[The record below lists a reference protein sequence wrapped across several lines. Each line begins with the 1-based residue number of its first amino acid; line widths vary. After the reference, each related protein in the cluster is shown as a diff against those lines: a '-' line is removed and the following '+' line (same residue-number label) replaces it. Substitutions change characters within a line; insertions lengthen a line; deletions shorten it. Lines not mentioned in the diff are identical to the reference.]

1 MRLPVFKSLVALLPA
16 VAAVAAQDA
25 SSATASATSAV
36 SSASAMASSTVSS
49 ASSAASS
56 AMTASSSGSATSGTA
71 TSSSAASS
79 SSANPL
85 TEKPPAAVPSATT
98 TPTAFIPTGP
108 LPPAQELCTSP
119 IYCPGPLLQ
128 AVQLAGIFKD
138 SKTFVDKATSK
149 PESEVLDNFNKL
161 GGGNASNITYDE
173 IIQFVD
179 DNFVAEGVE
188 LVPADLGSEFVPNP
202 EFLQGVE
209 DEVVRDWLKQVHS
222 YWELLARTTNSS
234 SPDGVQCE
242 GCVSSFVPF
251 KDRRTFVVPGGRFR
265 ELYYWDT
272 FFVIEGLITSQLQSV
287 VKALL
292 ENFGDLIEMLG
303 FIPNGNRIYYE
314 NRSQPP
320 FFTIMIDKYL
330 QAYNDTS
337 VLQRF
342 LPLLEREM
350 SFWKN
355 NRTIEFTSPFTNK
368 THNITHYQVDTSAP
382 RPESYLEDY
391 KTVQFANESGLDL
404 NDTQK
409 AKLYSNIASGAES
422 GSDYSAARWSKQ
434 PTINLTD
441 TIPAQRF
448 LNTAAQLP
456 VDLNAIL
463 FACEQKLSAFYKMS
477 GSGVQPNMTRAN
489 YWAQQAQ
496 ARKEAV
502 LDVFWDPSKKFFYD
516 FNTTLGDRAPFFTP
530 AGFFPLWAQI
540 LPQEFVNESISI
552 DQRRQ
557 NLQGVFSGLRYIID
571 RFNGTLPASLVT
583 TGQQWDF
590 ANAWPP
596 HTYIALEALRNVPD
610 ILAAGPQLPA
620 ENGTFALIPMTNGT
634 NQLGQSQDSLPV
646 QGLENEPGS
655 MINET
660 LAGATDPNDPSKELN
675 PIMNVGNTTT
685 GENWRD
691 ELVRELANRYVASA
705 LCSWRAT
712 GGKLNTSDPAF
723 APVPDSILEANGL
736 NASTAIGNMFEK
748 FNASDVNA
756 AGSGGE
762 YTVQTG
768 FGWTNGVAIWLGGQ
782 LGANLTRPDC
792 PPVVAQN
799 STAAQE

>member
-1 MRLPVFKSLVALLPA
+1 MRLLALKSLVALLPA
-16 VAAVAAQDA
+16 LALVAAQDGSSSSSEAA
-25 SSATASATSAV
+25 SSSASSTMTLSSSTDASATGSA
-36 SSASAMASSTVSS
+36 SSTITSASAS

-56 AMTASSSGSATSGTA
+56 SSV
-71 TSSSAASS
+71 
-79 SSANPL
+79 NPL
-85 TEKPPAAVPSATT
+85 TEKPPAAVPSATGS
-98 TPTAFIPTGP
+98 PSAIIPSGP
-108 LPPAQELCTSP
+108 LPPPQELCTSP

-128 AVQLAGIFKD
+128 AVQLAGIFDD

-149 PESEVLDNFNKL
+149 PENVVLSNFNSL
-161 GGGNASNITYDE
+161 GGGNASNITYEE

-188 LVPADLGSEFVPNP
+188 LVPADLGAEFVEDP
-202 EFLQGVE
+202 EFLTGVQ

-234 SPDGVQCE
+234 SPSGVQCD
-242 GCVSSFVPF
+242 GCVSSFIPF
-251 KDRRTFVVPGGRFR
+251 NESRVFVVPGGRFR

-287 VKALL
+287 VKAIL
-292 ENFGDLIEMLG
+292 ENFGDLIDRLG
-303 FIPNGNRIYYE
+303 FIPNGNRLYYE

-320 FFTIMIDKYL
+320 FFTLMIDKYIE
-330 QAYNDTS
+330 AYNDTS
-337 VLQRF
+337 VLERF

-355 NRTIEFTSPFTNK
+355 NRTIEFTSPFTNT
-368 THNITHYQVDTSAP
+368 THNITHYKVDTSGP

-391 KTVQFANESGLDL
+391 KTVQDASESDLTL

-409 AKLYSNIASGAES
+409 ATLYSNIASGAES
-422 GSDYSAARWSKQ
+422 GSDYSAARWSTR

-456 VDLNAIL
+456 VDLNSIL
-463 FACEQKLSAFYKMS
+463 FACEQKLSAFYKIS
-477 GSGVQPNMTRAN
+477 GNGTEANATRAN

-496 ARKEAV
+496 ARKEAI

-552 DQRRQ
+552 DQRRR
-557 NLQGVFSGLRYIID
+557 NMQGVFSGLRYIVD
-571 RFNGTLPASLVT
+571 RFNGTIPASLVT

-596 HTYIALEALRNVPD
+596 HTYIALEALRNIPD
-610 ILAAGPQLPA
+610 MLGAGPQLAA
-620 ENGTFALIPMTNGT
+620 ENGTFALVPMVNGT
-634 NQLGQSQDSLPV
+634 NQLGLSEDGLPV

-655 MINET
+655 SINRT
-660 LAGATDPNDPSKELN
+660 LAGATDPNDPSVEVVPLLN
-675 PIMNVGNTTT
+675 TGNNTS
-685 GENWRD
+685 GESWRD

-712 GGKLNTSDPAF
+712 GGKLNTTDPAF
-723 APVPDSILEANGL
+723 QPVPDDVLTANGL
-736 NASTAIGNMFEK
+736 NATTAIGNMFEK
-748 FNASDVNA
+748 FNTTDVNA

-762 YTVQTG
+762 YAVQVG

-782 LGANLTRPDC
+782 LGANLTRPEC
-792 PPVVAQN
+792 PPVIAQN
-799 STAAQE
+799 STAAEE

>member
-1 MRLPVFKSLVALLPA
+1 MRLPAIKLLAGLLPA
-16 VAAVAAQDA
+16 LAAVAAQDSPSTSGASSTTAITGSVA
-25 SSATASATSAV
+25 SSAGNAASSVV
-36 SSASAMASSTVSS
+36 SSASPT
-49 ASSAASS
+49 
-56 AMTASSSGSATSGTA
+56 
-71 TSSSAASS
+71 TSSSATSISASS
-79 SSANPL
+79 TSASANPL

-108 LPPAQELCTSP
+108 LPPQQELCTSP

-149 PESEVLDNFNKL
+149 PESVVLDNFNQL

-188 LVPADLGSEFVPNP
+188 LVPADLGSEFLQDPK
-202 EFLQGVE
+202 FLQGVE
-209 DEVVRDWLKQVHS
+209 DEVVRDWLKQVHG

-234 SPDGVQCE
+234 SPSGVQCD
-242 GCVSSFVPF
+242 GCVCSFIPF
-251 KDRRTFVVPGGRFR
+251 NESRVFVVPGGRFR

-287 VKALL
+287 VKAIL
-292 ENFGDLIEMLG
+292 ENFGDLIDRLG
-303 FIPNGNRIYYE
+303 FIPNGNRVYYE

-320 FFTIMIDKYL
+320 FFTLMIDKYI

-355 NRTIEFTSPFTNK
+355 NRTIEFTSPFTNA
-368 THNITHYQVDTSAP
+368 THNITHYKVDTSAP

-391 KTVQFANESGLDL
+391 KTVQSASQSGLQL

-409 AKLYSNIASGAES
+409 ATLYSDIASGAES
-422 GSDYSAARWSKQ
+422 GSDYSAARWSKR

-456 VDLNAIL
+456 VDLNSIL
-463 FACEQKLSAFYKMS
+463 FACEQKLSAFYKIS
-477 GSGVQPNMTRAN
+477 GNGTQANATRAN

-496 ARKEAV
+496 ARKEAI
-502 LDVFWDPSKKFFYD
+502 LDVFWDPSNKFFYD

-557 NLQGVFSGLRYIID
+557 NLQGVFAGLRYIID
-571 RFNGTLPASLVT
+571 RFNGTLPASLVP

-596 HTYIALEALRNVPD
+596 HTYIALEALRNLPD

-620 ENGTFALIPMTNGT
+620 ENGTFALIPTTNGT
-634 NQLGQSQDSLPV
+634 NQLGQTEDSLPV
-646 QGLENEPGS
+646 QGLENQPGS
-655 MINET
+655 AINET
-660 LAGATDPNDPSKELN
+660 LAGATDPNNPSVELHPLLN
-675 PIMNVGNTTT
+675 TGNSTS
-685 GENWRD
+685 EESWRD

-712 GGKLNTSDPAF
+712 GGKLNTTDPAF
-723 APVPDSILEANGL
+723 QPVADSVLAANGL

-792 PPVVAQN
+792 PVVIAQN
-799 STAAQE
+799 STSTEQ

>member
-1 MRLPVFKSLVALLPA
+1 MRLPVLKSLVALLPA

-25 SSATASATSAV
+25 SSSSASPSLSSALSTASAMSTGA
-36 SSASAMASSTVSS
+36 ASN

-56 AMTASSSGSATSGTA
+56 AMPSSSGTA

-173 IIQFVD
+173 LIQFVD

-188 LVPADLGSEFVPNP
+188 LVPADLGDEFVEDPK
-202 EFLQGVE
+202 FLQGVE

-234 SPDGVQCE
+234 SPSGIQCD
-242 GCVSSFVPF
+242 GCVTSFIPF
-251 KDRRTFVVPGGRFR
+251 NESRTFVVPGGRFR

-292 ENFGDLIEMLG
+292 ENFGDLIDRLG

-320 FFTIMIDKYL
+320 FFTLMIDKYIE
-330 QAYNDTS
+330 AYNDTS

-342 LPLLEREM
+342 LPLLEQEM
-350 SFWKN
+350 HYWKN

-391 KTVQFANESGLDL
+391 KTVQFANESSLEL
-404 NDTQK
+404 NDTGR
-409 AKLYSNIASGAES
+409 AKLYSDIASGAES
-422 GSDYSAARWSKQ
+422 GSDYSAARWSKR

-456 VDLNAIL
+456 VDLNSIL

-477 GSGVQPNMTRAN
+477 GSGLQPNTTRAN
-489 YWAQQAQ
+489 FWAQQAQ

-516 FNTTLGDRAPFFTP
+516 FNTTSGDRAPFFTP

-540 LPQEFVNESISI
+540 LPQEFVNETISL

-571 RFNGTLPASLVT
+571 RFNGTLPASLIT

-596 HTYIALEALRNVPD
+596 HTYIALEALRNLPD

-620 ENGTFALIPMTNGT
+620 ENGTFALIPMVNNT
-634 NQLGQSQDSLPV
+634 NQLGQTQDSLPV
-646 QGLENEPGS
+646 QGLENEAGS

-660 LAGATDPNDPSKELN
+660 VAGATDPNDPSKELN
-675 PIMNVGNTTT
+675 PILNTGNNTS
-685 GENWRD
+685 GESWRD

-712 GGKLNTSDPAF
+712 GGKLNTSDAAF
-723 APVPDSILEANGL
+723 QPVADNILEANGL

-748 FNASDVNA
+748 FNASDINA

-792 PPVVAQN
+792 PPVIAQN
-799 STAAQE
+799 VSSAEE

>member
-1 MRLPVFKSLVALLPA
+1 MRLPVYKSLVALLPA
-16 VAAVAAQDA
+16 LAAVAAQD
-25 SSATASATSAV
+25 T
-36 SSASAMASSTVSS
+36 SSASAPSTSTGMVSSLASS

-56 AMTASSSGSATSGTA
+56 SSITTSSSSV
-71 TSSSAASS
+71 TSSSASS
-79 SSANPL
+79 SVNPL

-108 LPPAQELCTSP
+108 LPPEQELCTSP

-149 PESEVLDNFNKL
+149 PESVVVDNFNQL

-173 IIQFVD
+173 LIQFVD

-188 LVPADLGSEFVPNP
+188 LVPADLGSEFVTDP
-202 EFLQGVE
+202 EFLRGVE

-234 SPDGVQCE
+234 SPSGVQCD
-242 GCVSSFVPF
+242 GCVSSFIPF
-251 KDRRTFVVPGGRFR
+251 NESRVFVVPGGRFR

-287 VKALL
+287 VKAIL
-292 ENFGDLIEMLG
+292 ENFGDLIDRLG
-303 FIPNGNRIYYE
+303 FIPNGNRVYYE

-320 FFTIMIDKYL
+320 FFTLMIDKYI

-350 SFWKN
+350 SYWKT
-355 NRTIEFTSPFTNK
+355 NRTIEFTSPFTNT
-368 THNITHYQVDTSAP
+368 THNITHYKVDTSAP

-391 KTVQFANESGLDL
+391 KTVQNASQSGLEL
-404 NDTQK
+404 NDTQR
-409 AKLYSNIASGAES
+409 ATLYSDIASGAES
-422 GSDYSAARWSKQ
+422 GSDYSAARWSKR

-463 FACEQKLSAFYKMS
+463 FACEQKLSAFYKIS
-477 GSGVQPNMTRAN
+477 GNGTQANATRAN

-496 ARKEAV
+496 ARKEAI

-516 FNTTLGDRAPFFTP
+516 FNTTLGERAPFFTP

-540 LPQEFVNESISI
+540 LPQEFVNESISL

-596 HTYIALEALRNVPD
+596 HTYIALEALRNLPD
-610 ILAAGPQLPA
+610 MLAAGPQLPA
-620 ENGTFALIPMTNGT
+620 ENGTFALIPTVNGT
-634 NQLGQSQDSLPV
+634 NQLGQTEDSLPV
-646 QGLENEPGS
+646 QGFENEPGS
-655 MINET
+655 SINET
-660 LAGATDPNDPSKELN
+660 LAGATDPNNASVELHPSLN
-675 PIMNVGNTTT
+675 TGNNTS
-685 GENWRD
+685 GESWRD

-712 GGKLNTSDPAF
+712 GGKLNTTDPAF
-723 APVPDSILEANGL
+723 QPVPDATLTANGL

-748 FNASDVNA
+748 FNASDINA

-782 LGANLTRPDC
+782 LGANLTRPEC
-792 PPVVAQN
+792 PPVIAQN
-799 STAAQE
+799 VTADEE

>member
-1 MRLPVFKSLVALLPA
+1 MRLPALKTLALLLPA

-25 SSATASATSAV
+25 SSSMSASSASMTGSSTASSASGSSSLTSTAATASA
-36 SSASAMASSTVSS
+36 SS
-49 ASSAASS
+49 
-56 AMTASSSGSATSGTA
+56 SGTA
-71 TSSSAASS
+71 TSSGAASS
-79 SSANPL
+79 SSVNPL

-98 TPTAFIPTGP
+98 TPSAMIPSGP
-108 LPPAQELCTSP
+108 LPPSQELCTSP

-128 AVQLAGIFKD
+128 AVQLAGIFED
-138 SKTFVDKATSK
+138 SKTFVDKATSR

-161 GGGNASNITYDE
+161 GGGNTSNITYEE
-173 IIQFVD
+173 IVQFVD

-188 LVPADLGSEFVPNP
+188 LVPADLGDEFVQDP

-234 SPDGVQCE
+234 SPSGVQCD
-242 GCVSSFVPF
+242 GCVSSFIPF
-251 KDRRTFVVPGGRFR
+251 NESRVFVVPGGRFR

-287 VKALL
+287 VKAIL
-292 ENFGDLIEMLG
+292 ENFGDLIDRLG
-303 FIPNGNRIYYE
+303 FIPNGNRVYYE

-320 FFTIMIDKYL
+320 FFTLMIDKYIE
-330 QAYNDTS
+330 AYNDTS

-342 LPLLEREM
+342 LPLLEKEM
-350 SFWKN
+350 EFWRN
-355 NRTIEFTSPFTNK
+355 NRTIEFTSPFTNS
-368 THNITHYQVDTSAP
+368 THNITHYKVDTSAP

-391 KTVQFANESGLDL
+391 KTVEDASESGLEL

-409 AKLYSNIASGAES
+409 AQLYSDLASGAES
-422 GSDYSAARWSKQ
+422 GSDYSGARWSKR

-448 LNTAAQLP
+448 LNTAQQLP

-463 FACEQKLSAFYKMS
+463 FACEQKLSAFYKVS
-477 GSGVQPNMTRAN
+477 GNGTQSNMTRAN

-496 ARKEAV
+496 ARKQAV
-502 LDVFWDPSKKFFYD
+502 LDVFWDPSRKFFYD
-516 FNTTLGDRAPFFTP
+516 FNVTLGDRAPYYTP

-540 LPQEFVNESISI
+540 LPQEFVNETISL

-571 RFNGTLPASLVT
+571 RFNGTIPASLVT

-596 HTYIALEALRNVPD
+596 HTYIALEALRNLPD
-610 ILAAGPQLPA
+610 SLSAGPQLPA

-634 NQLGQSQDSLPV
+634 NQLGQTEDSLPI
-646 QGLENEPGS
+646 QPIEYQPGS

-660 LAGATDPNDPSKELN
+660 QAGATDPNNPEQEVN
-675 PIMNVGNTTT
+675 PIMNVGNSTT
-685 GENWRD
+685 GESWRD

-712 GGKLNTSDPAF
+712 GGKLNTTDPNFQA
-723 APVPDSILEANGL
+723 VPDDVLTANGL

-748 FNASDVNA
+748 FNASDINA
-756 AGSGGE
+756 AGGGGE
-762 YTVQTG
+762 YEVQVG

-782 LGANLTRPDC
+782 LGANLTRPEC
-792 PPVVAQN
+792 PPVVAQKTT
-799 STAAQE
+799 SSE

>member
-1 MRLPVFKSLVALLPA
+1 MRLLTLKSLVALLPA
-16 VAAVAAQDA
+16 LALVAAQDGSSSSSDAPSSSA
-25 SSATASATSAV
+25 SSTMTMSSSTDASATGSA
-36 SSASAMASSTVSS
+36 SSTITSASAS

-56 AMTASSSGSATSGTA
+56 SSV
-71 TSSSAASS
+71 
-79 SSANPL
+79 NPL
-85 TEKPPAAVPSATT
+85 TEKPPAAVPSATGS
-98 TPTAFIPTGP
+98 PSAIIPSGP

-128 AVQLAGIFKD
+128 AVQLAGIFED

-149 PESEVLDNFNKL
+149 PENVVLSNFNSL

-188 LVPADLGSEFVPNP
+188 LVPADLGAEFVEDP
-202 EFLQGVE
+202 EFLTGVQ

-234 SPDGVQCE
+234 SPSGVQCD
-242 GCVSSFVPF
+242 GCVSSFIPF
-251 KDRRTFVVPGGRFR
+251 NESRVFVVPGGRFR

-287 VKALL
+287 VKAIL
-292 ENFGDLIEMLG
+292 ENFGDLIDRLG
-303 FIPNGNRIYYE
+303 FIPNGNRLYYE

-320 FFTIMIDKYL
+320 FFTLMIDKYIE
-330 QAYNDTS
+330 AYNDTS
-337 VLQRF
+337 VLERF

-355 NRTIEFTSPFTNK
+355 NRTIEFTSPFTNT
-368 THNITHYQVDTSAP
+368 THNITHYKVDTSAP

-391 KTVQFANESGLDL
+391 KTVEDASESDLTLNE
-404 NDTQK
+404 TQK
-409 AKLYSNIASGAES
+409 ATLYSDIASGAES
-422 GSDYSAARWSKQ
+422 GSDYSAARWSTR

-456 VDLNAIL
+456 VDLNSIL
-463 FACEQKLSAFYKMS
+463 FACEQKLSAFYKIS
-477 GSGVQPNMTRAN
+477 GNGTEANATRAN

-496 ARKEAV
+496 ARKEAI

-557 NLQGVFSGLRYIID
+557 NMQGVFSGLRYIVD
-571 RFNGTLPASLVT
+571 RFNGTIPASLVT

-596 HTYIALEALRNVPD
+596 HTYIALEALRNIPD
-610 ILAAGPQLPA
+610 MLGAGPQLAA
-620 ENGTFALIPMTNGT
+620 ENGTFALVPMVNGT
-634 NQLGQSQDSLPV
+634 NQLGLSEDGLPV

-655 MINET
+655 SINRT
-660 LAGATDPNDPSKELN
+660 LAGATDPNDPSVEVVPLLN
-675 PIMNVGNTTT
+675 TGNNTS
-685 GENWRD
+685 GESWRD

-712 GGKLNTSDPAF
+712 GGKLNTTDPAF
-723 APVPDSILEANGL
+723 QPVPDDVLTANGL
-736 NASTAIGNMFEK
+736 NASTAVGNMFEK
-748 FNASDVNA
+748 FNTTDVNA

-762 YTVQTG
+762 YQVQTG

-782 LGANLTRPDC
+782 LGANLTRPEC
-792 PPVVAQN
+792 PPVIAQN
-799 STAAQE
+799 TTSAEE

>member
-1 MRLPVFKSLVALLPA
+1 MRLLALKSLVALLPA
-16 VAAVAAQDA
+16 LALVAAQDGSSSSSEAPSSSA
-25 SSATASATSAV
+25 SSTITMSTSTDASATGSA
-36 SSASAMASSTVSS
+36 SSTITSASAS

-56 AMTASSSGSATSGTA
+56 SSV
-71 TSSSAASS
+71 
-79 SSANPL
+79 NPL
-85 TEKPPAAVPSATT
+85 TEKPPAAVPSATGS
-98 TPTAFIPTGP
+98 PSAIIPSGP
-108 LPPAQELCTSP
+108 LPPPQEHCTSP

-128 AVQLAGIFKD
+128 AVQLAGIFED

-149 PESEVLDNFNKL
+149 PENVVLANFNSL
-161 GGGNASNITYDE
+161 GGGNASNITYEE
-173 IIQFVD
+173 IVQFVD

-188 LVPADLGSEFVPNP
+188 LVPADLGDEFVEDPK
-202 EFLQGVE
+202 FLIGVQ

-234 SPDGVQCE
+234 SPSGVQCD
-242 GCVSSFVPF
+242 GCVSSFIPF
-251 KDRRTFVVPGGRFR
+251 NESRVFVVPGGRFR

-272 FFVIEGLITSQLQSV
+272 FFVMEGLITSQLQSV
-287 VKALL
+287 VKAIL
-292 ENFGDLIEMLG
+292 ENFGDLIDRLG
-303 FIPNGNRIYYE
+303 FIPNGNRLYYE

-320 FFTIMIDKYL
+320 FFTLMIDKYIE
-330 QAYNDTS
+330 AYNDTS
-337 VLQRF
+337 VLERF

-355 NRTIEFTSPFTNK
+355 NRTIEFTSPFTNT
-368 THNITHYQVDTSAP
+368 THNITHYKVDTSAP

-391 KTVQFANESGLDL
+391 KTVEDASESDLTLNE
-404 NDTQK
+404 TQK
-409 AKLYSNIASGAES
+409 ATLYSNIASGAES
-422 GSDYSAARWSKQ
+422 GSDYSAARWSTR

-456 VDLNAIL
+456 VDLNSIL
-463 FACEQKLSAFYKMS
+463 FACEQKLSSFYKLS
-477 GSGVQPNMTRAN
+477 GNGTQANATRAN

-496 ARKEAV
+496 ARKAAI

-516 FNTTLGDRAPFFTP
+516 FNTTSGDRAPFFTP

-557 NLQGVFSGLRYIID
+557 NMQGVFSGLRYIVD
-571 RFNGTLPASLVT
+571 RFNGTIPASLVT

-596 HTYIALEALRNVPD
+596 HTYIALEALRSIPD
-610 ILAAGPQLPA
+610 MLGAGPQLAA
-620 ENGTFALIPMTNGT
+620 ENGTFALVPMVNGT
-634 NQLGQSQDSLPV
+634 NQLGLSEDSLPV

-655 MINET
+655 SINRT
-660 LAGATDPNDPSKELN
+660 LAGATDPNDPSVEVVPLLN
-675 PIMNVGNTTT
+675 TGNNTS
-685 GENWRD
+685 GESWRD

-712 GGKLNTSDPAF
+712 GGKLNTTDPAF
-723 APVPDSILEANGL
+723 QPVPDDVLTANGL

-748 FNASDVNA
+748 FNTSDVNS

-762 YTVQTG
+762 YAVQLG
-768 FGWTNGVAIWLGGQ
+768 FGWSNGVAIWLGGQ
-782 LGANLTRPDC
+782 LGANLTRPEC
-792 PPVVAQN
+792 PPVIAQN
-799 STAAQE
+799 STAAEE

>member
-1 MRLPVFKSLVALLPA
+1 M
-16 VAAVAAQDA
+16 
-25 SSATASATSAV
+25 
-36 SSASAMASSTVSS
+36 
-49 ASSAASS
+49 
-56 AMTASSSGSATSGTA
+56 
-71 TSSSAASS
+71 
-79 SSANPL
+79 
-85 TEKPPAAVPSATT
+85 
-98 TPTAFIPTGP
+98 
-108 LPPAQELCTSP
+108 
-119 IYCPGPLLQ
+119 
-128 AVQLAGIFKD
+128 
-138 SKTFVDKATSK
+138 
-149 PESEVLDNFNKL
+149 LDNFNKL
-161 GGGNASNITYDE
+161 GAGNGTNITYDE

-179 DNFVAEGVE
+179 DNFEPEGIE
-188 LVPADLGSEFVPNP
+188 LIPADLGSEFVENP
-202 EFLQGVE
+202 EFLNGVE

-222 YWELLARTTNSS
+222 YWELLARTTNTTS
-234 SPDGVQCE
+234 QCD
-242 GCVSSFVPF
+242 GCVSSFIPF
-251 KDRRTFVVPGGRFR
+251 NQSRTFVVPGGRFR

-272 FFVIEGLITSQLQSV
+272 FFVIEGLITSQLQDV

-292 ENFGDLIEMLG
+292 ENFGDLIDRLG
-303 FIPNGNRIYYE
+303 FIPNGNRLYYE

-320 FFTIMIDKYL
+320 FFTIMIDKYI

-350 SFWKN
+350 SFWRN

-368 THNITHYQVDTSAP
+368 THNITHYDVDTSAP

-391 KTVQFANESGLDL
+391 MTVQYANESGLNL
-404 NDTQK
+404 NDTGR
-409 AKLYSNIASGAES
+409 AELYSNIASGAES
-422 GSDYSAARWSKQ
+422 GSDYSAARWAKR

-456 VDLNAIL
+456 VDLNSIL
-463 FACEQKLSAFYKMS
+463 FACEQRLSAFYKINGNGTTANS
-477 GSGVQPNMTRAN
+477 TRAN

-540 LPQEFVNESISI
+540 LPQEFVNETTSL

-557 NLQGVFSGLRYIID
+557 NLQGVFSGLRYLID
-571 RFNGTLPASLVT
+571 RYNGTIPASLVA

-596 HTYIALEALRNVPD
+596 HTYIALEALRNLPD
-610 ILAAGPQLPA
+610 SLAAGPQLPA
-620 ENGTFALIPMTNGT
+620 ENGTFSLIPMVNGT
-634 NQLGQSQDSLPV
+634 NQLGQSLDTLPIE
-646 QGLENEPGS
+646 GIENEPGS
-655 MINET
+655 ALNKT
-660 LAGATDPNDPSKELN
+660 LAGATDPNNSTQELN
-675 PIMNVGNTTT
+675 PLLNVGNSTT
-685 GENWRD
+685 GESWRD

-712 GGKLNTSDPAF
+712 GGKLDTTDPNF
-723 APVPDSILEANGL
+723 QPVPDSVLTANGL
-736 NASTAIGNMFEK
+736 NASQAIGVMVEK
-748 FNASDVNA
+748 FNATDVNA

-782 LGANLTRPDC
+782 LGANLTRPEC
-792 PPVVAQN
+792 PPVVAMN
-799 STAAQE
+799 STAA

>member
-1 MRLPVFKSLVALLPA
+1 MRFAAFTSLAALVPA
-16 VAAVAAQDA
+16 LTLVAAQDGSAISATSVVSGVA
-25 SSATASATSAV
+25 SSASVTGAASSVTSA
-36 SSASAMASSTVSS
+36 ASSTITS
-49 ASSAASS
+49 ASGTGTSDSAASS
-56 AMTASSSGSATSGTA
+56 ASV
-71 TSSSAASS
+71 
-79 SSANPL
+79 NPL
-85 TEKPPAAVPSATT
+85 TEKPPAAVPSATGS
-98 TPTAFIPTGP
+98 PTGFIPTGA
-108 LPPAQELCTSP
+108 LPPSQDLCSSP

-128 AVQLAGIFKD
+128 AVQLAGIFED
-138 SKTFVDKATSK
+138 SKTFVDKPTSK
-149 PESEVLDNFNKL
+149 PESEVVDNFNRL
-161 GGGNASNITYDE
+161 GGGNTSNITYQE
-173 IIQFVD
+173 IVQFVQ

-188 LVPADLGSEFVPNP
+188 LVPADLGDEFVEDP
-202 EFLQGVE
+202 EFLTRVE

-234 SPDGVQCE
+234 SPSGAQCD
-242 GCVSSFVPF
+242 GCVSSFIPF
-251 KDRRTFVVPGGRFR
+251 NESRVFVIPGGRFR

-287 VKALL
+287 VKAIL
-292 ENFGDLIEMLG
+292 ENFGDLIDRLG

-320 FFTIMIDKYL
+320 FFALMVDKYIE
-330 QAYNDTS
+330 AYNDTS
-337 VLQRF
+337 VLERF

-350 SFWKN
+350 WFWKN
-355 NRTIEFTSPFTNK
+355 NRTIEFTSPFTNN
-368 THNITHYQVDTSAP
+368 THNVTHYKVDTSAP

-391 KTVQFANESGLDL
+391 KTVQDAGESGLEL

-409 AKLYSNIASGAES
+409 ATLYSNIAAGAES
-422 GSDYSAARWSKQ
+422 GSDYSAARWSSR
-434 PTINLTD
+434 PTINLSD

-448 LNTAAQLP
+448 LETAAQLP

-463 FACEQKLSAFYKMS
+463 FACEQKLSAFYKIS
-477 GSGVQPNMTRAN
+477 SNQTQVNATRAN

-496 ARKEAV
+496 ARKEAI
-502 LDVFWDPSKKFFYD
+502 LDLFWDPSKRFFYD

-530 AGFFPLWAQI
+530 AGFFPLWAKI

-583 TGQQWDF
+583 TSQQWDF

-610 ILAAGPQLPA
+610 ILGAGAQLAA
-620 ENGTFALIPMTNGT
+620 ENGSFALIPMHNGT
-634 NQLGQSQDSLPV
+634 NQLGQTQDSLPV
-646 QGLENEPGS
+646 QGLENQPGS
-655 MINET
+655 AINET
-660 LAGATDPNDPSKELN
+660 LAGATDPNNAAVELKPALN
-675 PIMNVGNTTT
+675 TGNTTS
-685 GENWRD
+685 GESWRD

-712 GGKLNTSDPAF
+712 GGKLNTTDPAF
-723 APVPDSILEANGL
+723 QPVADDVLTANGL

-748 FNASDVNA
+748 FNASDINA

-762 YTVQTG
+762 YVVQTG

-792 PPVVAQN
+792 PPVIAQN
-799 STAAQE
+799 TTPAEA

>member
-1 MRLPVFKSLVALLPA
+1 MRLPALTSLVALLPA
-16 VAAVAAQDA
+16 LAAVAAQDA
-25 SSATASATSAV
+25 TPSSSATSA
-36 SSASAMASSTVSS
+36 ASSTTSMVSSVASS

-56 AMTASSSGSATSGTA
+56 ASSSITSASGSAS
-71 TSSSAASS
+71 SSSAASS
-79 SSANPL
+79 SSVNPL
-85 TEKPPAAVPSATT
+85 TEKPAAAVPSATGS
-98 TPTAFIPTGP
+98 PSAVIPSGE
-108 LPPAQELCTSP
+108 LPPSQELCTSP

-128 AVQLAGIFKD
+128 AVQLAGIFED
-138 SKTFVDKATSK
+138 SKTFVDKATSR
-149 PESEVLDNFNKL
+149 PESEVVNNFNQL
-161 GGGNASNITYDE
+161 GGGNTSNITYEE
-173 IIQFVD
+173 IVQFVD

-188 LVPADLGSEFVPNP
+188 LVPADLGDEFVEDP

-234 SPDGVQCE
+234 SPSGVQCD
-242 GCVSSFVPF
+242 GCVSSFIPF
-251 KDRRTFVVPGGRFR
+251 NESRVFVVPGGRFR

-287 VKALL
+287 VKAIL
-292 ENFGDLIEMLG
+292 ENFGDLIDRLG

-320 FFTIMIDKYL
+320 FFTLMIDKYIE
-330 QAYNDTS
+330 AYNDTS
-337 VLQRF
+337 VLERF

-350 SFWKN
+350 SYWKT
-355 NRTIEFTSPFTNK
+355 NRTIEFTSPFTNN
-368 THNITHYQVDTSAP
+368 THNITHYKVDTSAP
-382 RPESYLEDY
+382 RPESYREDY
-391 KTVQFANESGLDL
+391 ETVEEAAQSGLEL
-404 NDTQK
+404 NETSK
-409 AKLYSNIASGAES
+409 AQLYSDIASGAES
-422 GSDYSAARWSKQ
+422 GSDYSAARWSTR

-456 VDLNAIL
+456 VDLNSIL
-463 FACEQKLSAFYKMS
+463 FACEQKLSAFYKVS
-477 GSGVQPNMTRAN
+477 GNGTQANATRAN

-496 ARKEAV
+496 ARKEAI

-540 LPQEFVNESISI
+540 LPQEFINETISI
-552 DQRRQ
+552 DQRRE
-557 NLQGVFSGLRYIID
+557 NLQAVFSGLRYIID
-571 RFNGTLPASLVT
+571 RFNGTLPASLIT

-596 HTYIALEALRNVPD
+596 HTYIALEALRNLPD
-610 ILAAGPQLPA
+610 MLASGAQLSA
-620 ENGTFALIPMTNGT
+620 ENGTFALIPMVNGT
-634 NQLGQSQDSLPV
+634 NQLGQTQDTLPV

-660 LAGATDPNDPSKELN
+660 SAGATDPSDPSVELTPALN
-675 PIMNVGNTTT
+675 TGNNTS
-685 GENWRD
+685 GESWRD

-712 GGKLNTSDPAF
+712 GGKLNTTDAAF
-723 APVPDSILEANGL
+723 QPVPDATLTANGL

-748 FNASDVNA
+748 FNASDINA

-782 LGANLTRPDC
+782 LGANLTRPEC
-792 PPVVAQN
+792 PPVVVQET
-799 STAAQE
+799 STAEE